1 MYIRMFVCMCMQ
13 VTSVSLG
20 NKTVVYSMFL
30 VFEATVGVFYPSY
43 GVIKS
48 EKIPEEI
55 RSAVMV

>member
-1 MYIRMFVCMCMQ
+1 M
-13 VTSVSLG
+13 TSVSLG